1 MGRSPP
7 PWRDYPASAGELQP
21 DGHLAVDTR
30 LSREEPGTAK
40 RLIESHFD
48 RERLSRPDHPP
59 EASLIL
65 TRDHRHPAFGNVAGR
80 SDQHRPG
87 LEHRFAQQHARQHR
101 KPGIVPFEDRQV
113 LGQPLVGPDGRG
125 GQFHH
130 FVKPKERI
138 TVRNQRLD
146 RRAIQHHRPLALIIH
161 QTFAGASSLSPSLA
175 TITP

>member
-1 MGRSPP
+1 MEGLPRLGS
-7 PWRDYPASAGELQP
+7 RAGELQP

-80 SDQHRPG
+80 SEATFSPEAVELISQYSGG
-87 LEHRFAQQHARQHR
+87 LPRRLNHICDLCLVLSYSRRVEWGDEEMTYR
-101 KPGIVPFEDRQV
+101 IILDEEDSRV
-113 LGQPLVGPDGRG
+113 
-125 GQFHH
+125 
-130 FVKPKERI
+130 
-138 TVRNQRLD
+138 
-146 RRAIQHHRPLALIIH
+146 
-161 QTFAGASSLSPSLA
+161 
-175 TITP
+175 